1 MMFPLF
7 SESNL
12 YMHLTG
18 MLYWYAYITGTRL
31 QANMLY
37 SQHLLFVIICTFFVA
52 VSDAKKPVSNSGQSA
67 LISMCAAP

>member
-7 SESNL
+7 SESHI

-31 QANMLY
+31 QANMY
-37 SQHLLFVIICTFFVA
+37 SQHLLFVIICTVFVA